1 MRGMANRLAPFTLA
15 VVLVLQGCASTTL
28 NGDPIPGQP
37 TGQDIAKAVLGIA
50 LVGALVWAASEA
62 SDSGPD
68 ETYVTSC
75 GGGTCRTEVYR

>member
-1 MRGMANRLAPFTLA
+1 MANRLTPFTLA
-15 VVLVLQGCASTTL
+15 VVLALQGCASTTL
-28 NGDPIPGQP
+28 NGDPIPGQL

-50 LVGALVWAASEA
+50 LVGALVWADSEA
-62 SDSGPD
+62 SGDDDPD